1 MAIAKK
7 LEDEISRSSS
17 PSSSASMSE
26 ALLISTMCIIGLQIH
41 VHIHDGSVFSGVFF
55 TISLDNQFS
64 IVLKNA
70 RLTKKGRS
78 KSNVASGKI
87 VETLVILSSNIVQ
100 IVAEG
105 VSLSSNVAGEI
116 EGENVVSAVAVS
128 SEPRSCI
135 ANNKSI
141 NAGNNRRGTNRRRN
155 SAKLDNRLETKARTL
170 TSGKPNGTADAIKE
184 PGRRDQNK
192 HHPISLSH
200 QRQTGARILQHSK
213 QNTVLHQKD
222 NVDARSSSINLD
234 NTSERV
240 KPTEQEKIMPDLS
253 SNGFHDAA
261 ERPSSTEISQSTTP
275 DDHSEMTQVLV
286 SSTKRLQPTQTTD
299 PDKKAKEFK
308 LNPGAKTF
316 SPSLAKR
323 VASSTHA
330 GMTPVVAN
338 MGYVPSS
345 TPMLPVPEAGRQE
358 IGISPFLHHAPSP
371 PKFVPYTNLAPG
383 STGGGSHF
391 PQHMVGPPSINRGQ
405 PNRFT
410 TQFHPVQATPM
421 LVNPNPQMMVGRSG
435 QLMYMQP
442 IAQDLVQ
449 GAPLQPHPPSRPLF
463 SPQQLQYPKHQSVIA
478 TGQPIQLYA
487 PQPFAASGHQPYTVM
502 PTDIPVMQ
510 APFPINRAMPIPVP
524 NGFYGTKFL

>member
-7 LEDEISRSSS
+7 LEDEISRSS
-17 PSSSASMSE
+17 PSSSSSMSE
-26 ALLISTMCIIGLQIH
+26 ALLISTMCIIGLQVH
-41 VHIHDGSVFSGVFF
+41 VHIHDGSVFSGIFF

-105 VSLSSNVAGEI
+105 VSLSSNVAGEV

-135 ANNKSI
+135 ANNKSV
-141 NAGNNRRGTNRRRN
+141 NSGNNRRGANRRRN
-155 SAKLDNRLETKARTL
+155 SAKLENRLENKVRTL
-170 TSGKPNGTADAIKE
+170 TSGKVNGTADAMKE

-192 HHPISLSH
+192 HHPISLNH

-261 ERPSSTEISQSTTP
+261 ERPSSTENSQSTTP
-275 DDHSEMTQVLV
+275 DENSEMTQVLV
-286 SSTKRLQPTQTTD
+286 SSTNKLLPTQTTD

-323 VASSTHA
+323 LTSTHA

-358 IGISPFLHHAPSP
+358 IGISPFLSHAPSP
-371 PKFVPYTNLAPG
+371 PKFVPYPNLAPG
-383 STGGGSHF
+383 NTGAGSHF
-391 PQHMVGPPSINRGQ
+391 PQHMVGPTIINRGQ

-435 QLMYMQP
+435 QVMYMQP
-442 IAQDLVQ
+442 IAQELVQ
-449 GAPLQPHPPSRPLF
+449 GVPQHPHPPSRPLF

-478 TGQPIQLYA
+478 TGQPMQLYA

-510 APFPINRAMPIPVP
+510 APFPINRAPPIPVP